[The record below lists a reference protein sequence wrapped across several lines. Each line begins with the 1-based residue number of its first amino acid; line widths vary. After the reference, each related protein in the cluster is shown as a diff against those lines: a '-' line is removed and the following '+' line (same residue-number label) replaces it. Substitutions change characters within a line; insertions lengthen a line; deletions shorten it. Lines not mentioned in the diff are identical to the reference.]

1 MGLVT
6 KATILFS
13 STTFIGYLGL
23 RHLRKSIKEVPLPPA
38 SILQHYFH
46 QAKNSNPN
54 DGHFADAFQA
64 QIPSNVAE
72 NVHHKGDKRLN
83 VDSCVRSFYS
93 SWIFKIEKTIM
104 KFILRQPEP
113 DLSSFEIGKSIYLWK
128 VESRNDEEILLL
140 WETGSF
146 KGSTWFYFSQ
156 ERSVIMFGSSIQT
169 PKNSNKRNQ
178 ISSIPSEYNIH
189 NTSTYNNGESKNNE
203 FSSNPGEIKVENLVE
218 KTKNSVENI
227 IWSVVLSFHRTY
239 SLIILNGVVR
249 KIIKQTG

>member
-23 RHLRKSIKEVPLPPA
+23 RHLRKAIKEVPLPPA

-72 NVHHKGDKRLN
+72 NMHHKGDKRLN
-83 VDSCVRSFYS
+83 VDSCVRRFYS

-128 VESRNDEEILLL
+128 VESRNDEEILLV

-146 KGSTWFYFSQ
+146 KGSTWFCFSLKHN
-156 ERSVIMFGSSIQT
+156 VIMFGSSIQI
-169 PKNSNKRNQ
+169 PKNLNKRNQ
-178 ISSIPSEYNIH
+178 RSIIPSEH
-189 NTSTYNNGESKNNE
+189 NTNNTSIYNHGKSTNKEL
-203 FSSNPGEIKVENLVE
+203 SSNSDDIKVENLVE
-218 KTKNSVENI
+218 KTKKSVENI
-227 IWSVVLSFHRTY
+227 LWSVVLTFHRTY
-239 SLIILNGVVR
+239 SLMILNGVFR
-249 KIIKQTG
+249 KLIKQAG